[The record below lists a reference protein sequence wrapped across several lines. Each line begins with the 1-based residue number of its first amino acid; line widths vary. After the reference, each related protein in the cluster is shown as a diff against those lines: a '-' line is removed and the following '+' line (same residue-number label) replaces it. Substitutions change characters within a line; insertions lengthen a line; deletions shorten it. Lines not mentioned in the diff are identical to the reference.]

1 MIQIRKAGERGHF
14 DHGWLNTFH
23 TFSFGDY
30 HDGRHMGFRSL
41 RVINEDRVQPGQGFG
56 THGHRDMEII
66 SYVLEGELA
75 HKDSMGTGSVIV
87 PGDVQYMSA
96 GSGVR
101 HSEFNASKTEVT
113 HFYQIWIVPNA
124 EGAPPRYDQKRFDD
138 AARTGQLRLIA
149 SSDGAD
155 GSIAVRQ
162 DVKVYASILEPGGS
176 LVADAPGGEAPLGA
190 GAARLVR
197 RQREDAVRGRR
208 ARGFGRDGVPILG
221 RSRPGRVARVRPR
234 LRRLGATGRAAAAR
248 GDSCRARWT

>member
-14 DHGWLNTFH
+14 DHGWLNTYH

-41 RVINEDRVQPGQGFG
+41 RVINEDRVQPGEGFG

-101 HSEFNASKTEVT
+101 HSEFNASKTDVT
-113 HFYQIWIVPNA
+113 HFYQIWIMPNA

-138 AARTGQLRLIA
+138 AARTGRLGLIA
-149 SSDGAD
+149 SGDGAD

-176 LVADAPGGEAPLGA
+176 LSLTLPAGRHLWVQALRGSFDVNGKTLSAGDGLAASGETEFRFSGGSE
-190 GAARLVR
+190 
-197 RQREDAVRGRR
+197 R
-208 ARGFGRDGVPILG
+208 AELLAFDL
-221 RSRPGRVARVRPR
+221 
-234 LRRLGATGRAAAAR
+234 
-248 GDSCRARWT
+248 D

>member
-1 MIQIRKAGERGHF
+1 MIQIRRAGERGHF
-14 DHGWLNTFH
+14 DHGWLNTYH
-23 TFSFGDY
+23 SFSFGDY

-56 THGHRDMEII
+56 THGHRDMEIL

-113 HFYQIWIVPNA
+113 HFYQIWILPNA
-124 EGAPPRYDQKRFDD
+124 EGAPPRYDQKRFDEESRR
-138 AARTGQLRLIA
+138 ATLRLIA
-149 SSDGAD
+149 SGKGSD

-162 DVKVYASILEPGGS
+162 DVNVYASILEPGSSLSLALPAKRHLWVQALRGS
-176 LVADAPGGEAPLGA
+176 FDVNGTTLAAGDGLAASEEAKFVFA
-190 GAARLVR
+190 
-197 RQREDAVRGRR
+197 
-208 ARGFGRDGVPILG
+208 GRDQ
-221 RSRPGRVARVRPR
+221 
-234 LRRLGATGRAAAAR
+234 RAELLAF
-248 GDSCRARWT
+248 DLD

>member
-14 DHGWLNTFH
+14 DHGWLNTYH

-101 HSEFNASKTEVT
+101 HSEFNALEDGR
-113 HFYQIWIVPNA
+113 HALLP
-124 EGAPPRYDQKRFDD
+124 DLDH
-138 AARTGQLRLIA
+138 ARTPRARRRATTRSA
-149 SSDGAD
+149 STT
-155 GSIAVRQ
+155 
-162 DVKVYASILEPGGS
+162 P
-176 LVADAPGGEAPLGA
+176 
-190 GAARLVR
+190 
-197 RQREDAVRGRR
+197 RGR
-208 ARGFGRDGVPILG
+208 AGC
-221 RSRPGRVARVRPR
+221 A
-234 LRRLGATGRAAAAR
+234 
-248 GDSCRARWT
+248 